1 MGWAEDH
8 RNTVADRWGQKF
20 RESDMSP
27 EKFSKYMAE
36 TMKKYGWS
44 ATDIK
49 KMVAR
54 AIGKDDAK

>member
-1 MGWAEDH
+1 MGWAEEH
-8 RNTVADRWGQKF
+8 LNTVADRWGQKYM
-20 RESDMSP
+20 ESDMSP

-54 AIGKDDAK
+54 AIGKN

>member
-8 RNTVADRWGQKF
+8 RNTVADRWGQKYK
-20 RESDMSP
+20 ESDMSP
-27 EKFSKYMAE
+27 EKFSKYMTE

-44 ATDIK
+44 AKDIE

-54 AIGKDDAK
+54 SIGKN